1 MDATRTEVLVRWM
14 IRLDMPAVLRIER
27 DSFDDPWTEEEF
39 LGYLRERITIG
50 QVAERGEIVV
60 GYVVYRLHRARIEV
74 VNLAVDPR
82 ERRRGVGTRLVGGL
96 VQKLS
101 AGRRRSITAKVR
113 ERNVAAQLFLRS
125 CGFRAVCVLHGAYDA
140 GEDGYLMRFEAGG
153 LGTAEG

>member
-1 MDATRTEVLVRWM
+1 MDATTRTTEVLVRWL
-14 IRLDMPAVLRIER
+14 IRRDMPQVLVIER
-27 DSFDDPWTEEEF
+27 ESFNDPWTLEEF
-39 LGYLRERITIG
+39 LVSLRERNTIG

-60 GYVVYRLHRARIEV
+60 GYVVYRLHRARIEIL
-74 VNLAVDPR
+74 NLAVDPR
-82 ERRRGVGTRLVGGL
+82 ERRRGVGTQLVGRL

-140 GEDGYLMRFEAGG
+140 GEDGYLMRFEGG
-153 LGTAEG
+153 D